1 VIEKTGYDLNVA
13 DTSYRE
19 TKEKLRMDGEKN
31 QEREERGLTF
41 RSECEIYNRT
51 VRTERAL

>member
-1 VIEKTGYDLNVA
+1 MIEKTGYDLNVA